1 MLLGEIY
8 MKRSIT
14 KTLTFLALFTAL
26 MCVLSPFAIPMQ
38 PVPITLATLVV
49 YIIAGLLDYKYA
61 AIPVVLYILIGL
73 MGVPVFSNGTAGL
86 AVLGGP
92 TAGFIYGYILGALAE
107 SLLLHFF
114 KEKKWMV
121 YPIAMVVATI
131 FIYAFGL
138 TWFMIYMNNSGKA
151 ITFGAA
157 LMACVVPFLLG
168 DAIKI
173 IAASSVC
180 ISLRKHFERYMGTSL
195 DKEDDKEIEEKEEDK

>member
-1 MLLGEIY
+1 

-61 AIPVVLYILIGL
+61 SIPVVLYILIGL

-114 KEKKWMV
+114 KEKKWM
-121 YPIAMVVATI
+121 YPVAMVVATV

-138 TWFMIYMNNSGKA
+138 TWFMIYMNNIGKA
-151 ITFGAA
+151 KTFSAA

-173 IAASSVC
+173 AAASSVC
-180 ISLRKHFERYMGTSL
+180 ISLRKYFERYMGTSL
-195 DKEDDKEIEEKEEDK
+195 NKEDNKEIEEKEENK

>member
-92 TAGFIYGYILGALAE
+92 TAGFIYGYILGGV
-107 SLLLHFF
+107 SLPVFN
-114 KEKKWMV
+114 
-121 YPIAMVVATI
+121 
-131 FIYAFGL
+131 G
-138 TWFMIYMNNSGKA
+138 
-151 ITFGAA
+151 
-157 LMACVVPFLLG
+157 
-168 DAIKI
+168 
-173 IAASSVC
+173 
-180 ISLRKHFERYMGTSL
+180 
-195 DKEDDKEIEEKEEDK
+195 EEKGSMQKETVWITRHQCLFWWNDTFSITSCCQICHVVS

>member
-1 MLLGEIY
+1 

-14 KTLTFLALFTAL
+14 KTITFLALFTAL

-61 AIPVVLYILIGL
+61 AIPIILYILIGL

-114 KEKKWMV
+114 KEKKWM
-121 YPIAMVVATI
+121 YPVAMVGATI

-195 DKEDDKEIEEKEEDK
+195 NKEDDKEIEEKEEDK